1 MTSLQSRI
9 LRSPRTRCASQT
21 LPRADLRFIFIAKQG
36 SIEVAER
43 SPLFLGLARP
53 PKYLGLPVGY
63 LVVLATGVVLPFIW
77 TKSMVFF
84 LIGLV
89 AYPILWFV
97 ADREPHFFEVLR
109 VSFGSVRPTKNRALH
124 GGDSFGA

>member
-1 MTSLQSRI
+1 M
-9 LRSPRTRCASQT
+9 
-21 LPRADLRFIFIAKQG
+21 AKQT
-36 SIEVAER
+36 
-43 SPLFLGLARP
+43 PLFLGLTRP

-63 LVVLATGVVLPFIW
+63 LVVLGMGTVLPFIW

-84 LIGLV
+84 LIALV

-109 VSFGSVRPTKNRALH
+109 VSYGSVRPTKNRALH
-124 GGDSFGA
+124 EGDSFGA

>member
-1 MTSLQSRI
+1 M
-9 LRSPRTRCASQT
+9 
-21 LPRADLRFIFIAKQG
+21 
-36 SIEVAER
+36 
-43 SPLFLGLARP
+43 
-53 PKYLGLPVGY
+53 PVGY
-63 LVVLATGVVLPFIW
+63 LVVLATEVVLPFIW

-109 VSFGSVRPTKNRALH
+109 VSNGTVRPTKKRALH

>member
-1 MTSLQSRI
+1 M
-9 LRSPRTRCASQT
+9 
-21 LPRADLRFIFIAKQG
+21 
-36 SIEVAER
+36 AEQ

-63 LVVLATGVVLPFIW
+63 LVVLAIGTVLPFIW
-77 TKSMVFF
+77 TSSLVFF
-84 LIGLV
+84 LIGLF

-109 VSFGSVRPTKNRALH
+109 VAYGAVRSTKNRAIH